1 MIKIRNLRLLQ
12 REQQR
17 GFSLIELAVVLVVS
31 GLLAWIVW
39 RIAPLQRLQRSQM
52 SVQEQLQEAR
62 LSLEGF
68 IRSQHRLPC
77 IDVNGDGREDCGAS
91 QVVGTLPFLTLEM
104 SVPSTMQYGVHRKAD
119 AAPWFDADLAS
130 AIDKD
135 RFAPIIVNETVQNM
149 NGLDFCIGL
158 KNAINGAPYVLVGG
172 AAVAYVLVH
181 PGENQSFEQNIP
193 NQIQTSAGNTQAK
206 FDDQILSASSAQLF
220 ASLECH
226 QKLTQVQSMMF
237 AARAAHDIQ
246 RYNQTYFNFRQFIVQ
261 DRQTDLEFAQANMVM
276 ASFDLVDS
284 VASVVSGIGI
294 SVMTGSIGISK
305 LASGTAALAVAIGVV
320 VKSAVSI
327 AMAESS
333 LETANELEDD
343 ASARFGIALNAYAQQ
358 VIQAKL
364 MEAKGLQ
371 P

>member
-1 MIKIRNLRLLQ
+1 MIKNRNLRLLQ
-12 REQQR
+12 REQH

-52 SVQEQLQEAR
+52 SAQEQLQEAR

-77 IDVNGDGREDCGAS
+77 VDVDGDGREDCGAS
-91 QVVGTLPFLTLEM
+91 QVIGTLPFLTLDM

-158 KNAINGAPYVLVGG
+158 KNAINGAPSLLVGG

-181 PGENQSFEQNIP
+181 PGENQGFEQTIP
-193 NQIQTSAGNTQAK
+193 NQIRTSAGNSQGK

-246 RYNQTYFNFRQFIVQ
+246 RYNQAYFNFRQFLVQ

-284 VASVVSGIGI
+284 IASIVSGLGI
-294 SVMTGSIGISK
+294 AVMSGGTGTSK
-305 LASGTAALAVAIGVV
+305 FVTGNIALAAAIGVV

-327 AMAESS
+327 IMAESS
-333 LETANELEDD
+333 LQNAKELEGD
-343 ASARFGIALNAYAQQ
+343 ASARFGSALSAYAQQ
-358 VIQAKL
+358 VMQAKL
-364 MEAKGLQ
+364 TEAKGLQ